1 MNIQEILN
9 IAIKEYSKR
18 STNDHD
24 TLVFS
29 SDYAILE
36 FLRDLIEQIEHDKT
50 KDEDDYDMLEFLRK
64 SEEKLKLK
72 FYGDIY

>member
-1 MNIQEILN
+1 MNTQETLN

-24 TLVFS
+24 MIVFS

-50 KDEDDYDMLEFLRK
+50 KDEDDYDILEFLRK
-64 SEEKLKLK
+64 SKKT
-72 FYGDIY
+72 